1 MNPAELDRM
10 EKGLVCLV
18 PKESAVNESSMLL
31 TCHEYSVCD
40 CTVLRLIADL
50 RKCVEALEEI
60 QTAHARTPAE
70 SEDGT
75 AYYSNYHR
83 LKASQRRAET
93 CLSSLS
99 TKFGGGE

>member
-1 MNPAELDRM
+1 MTPTELDRM

-60 QTAHARTPAE
+60 SKLERTAAEVARE
-70 SEDGT
+70 
-75 AYYSNYHR
+75 
-83 LKASQRRAET
+83 

-99 TKFGGGE
+99 TPHRSDEP